1 LPGVPARDDPVRGR
15 ATASLLAHSPVVSYA
30 PRLRLLLT
38 RLTRLRSIPSQL
50 DALHAGVGRLEA
62 RVAAIRDSDDIHANE
77 FRTFSQFGED
87 GIIQWLLRRVPIASR
102 VFVEFGVQ
110 NYTESNTRFLLLNDH
125 WRGLVLDGSPAH
137 VAYIHSDPIYG
148 RYPLAAQC
156 AFITRENINAL
167 ISASGLAGDI
177 GLLSVDIDGNDY
189 WVWEA
194 ITVVSPRIV
203 VCEYNGLFGPT
214 RNVSIP
220 YDPAFRRER
229 AHHSLVYFGASLG
242 ALTRLATARGYS
254 LVGCTSAGNNAFFV
268 RNDVLGTIP
277 VRTPAEAW
285 AAPGFREA
293 RRPDGTFSFLDPAG
307 MRSQIAHL
315 PLHDLDTGALTT
327 VGALG

>member
-1 LPGVPARDDPVRGR
+1 
-15 ATASLLAHSPVVSYA
+15 VS
-30 PRLRLLLT
+30 
-38 RLTRLRSIPSQL
+38 RLRSALDSGVQLVKLDQRL
-50 DALHAGVGRLEA
+50 DALSAQMGGMEA
-62 RVAAIRDSDDIHANE
+62 RAVAQLPPTALPESE
-77 FRTFSQFGED
+77 FRVFSQFGED

-307 MRSQIAHL
+307 MRSLIAHL